1 MATLAKTNNGISY
14 WAADGEVSSKVKI
27 KGRIQICTYDRV
39 LGLPLKAALE
49 ILGSQN
55 LGSDTVQKNW
65 KFGELRASSGQIV
78 LKVKTSIEMGICKV
92 FILKDLF
99 EIFLRGWEVVWNKV
113 TIAPSSSKSGAK
125 SSMEEKRRI
134 RIPFEIKLVKF
145 QEYPEDEKVEFD
157 QEPGE

>member
-55 LGSDTVQKNW
+55 LGSDSVQKNW
-65 KFGELRASSGQIV
+65 KFHELRASSGQII
-78 LKVKTSIEMGICKV
+78 LKVKTDIEMGICKV
-92 FILKDLF
+92 FIHKDLF
-99 EIFLRGWEVVWNKV
+99 EIFLRGLG
-113 TIAPSSSKSGAK
+113 SG
-125 SSMEEKRRI
+125 MEQSHNCPI
-134 RIPFEIKLVKF
+134 FI
-145 QEYPEDEKVEFD
+145 KVECEELHGGRTQNPSTF
-157 QEPGE
+157 